1 MVGPG
6 QGPVVQQRAVFG
18 RPGPRLTSYGGNLY
32 DFWDEN
38 GAITYSKF
46 TGTKWSTP
54 STIVSS
60 SALGAPAPAVRSTT
74 LYVAWENNTNVL
86 HNRSS
91 KGSTWTS
98 AVVIPSSAGGAPGL
112 AGYSSKLYAAW
123 DGPPT
128 GSGSFTVDY
137 AAGP

>member
-1 MVGPG
+1 M
-6 QGPVVQQRAVFG
+6 
-18 RPGPRLTSYGGNLY
+18 
-32 DFWDEN
+32 
-38 GAITYSKF
+38 
-46 TGTKWSTP
+46 
-54 STIVSS
+54 SS
-60 SALGAPAPAVRSTT
+60 SALGAPAPAVRSKT
-74 LYVAWENNTNVL
+74 LYVAWENNKNVL
-86 HNRSS
+86 HYRTS

-98 AVVIPSSAGGAPGL
+98 AVVIPSPAEGGPAL